1 MTGYNALLRRVIAG
15 EDLTAQQTAE
25 AFGALMDETISSVQ
39 AAALLAAL
47 ATKGECS
54 AEIVGAARAMRER
67 SLHVEVDRE
76 VIDVCGTGGDG
87 AGTINISTAVAFVL
101 AGAGLCVAKH
111 GNRAA
116 SSKCGSAD
124 VLEAVGVKIDVAPDE
139 AARQLTQHN
148 VAFLF
153 AQHYHPA
160 MRAVGPIRRELGVRT
175 IFNMLGPL
183 TNPARASRQ
192 IIGVPHERWVV
203 LLGDALRELGAES
216 GAIVHAT
223 NGLDEI
229 AGDVPTRVYQFDRS
243 GTRPWTLNPRDYGI
257 SATLDDLRGG
267 DASTN
272 AEALLGILGG
282 ERSPRADVVCLNAAL
297 AFVVAGK
304 AGSID
309 EGLALARNT
318 ITEGKALRALDA
330 LRGRPQMEFA

>member
-1 MTGYNALLRRVIAG
+1 
-15 EDLTAQQTAE
+15 
-25 AFGALMDETISSVQ
+25 
-39 AAALLAAL
+39 L
-47 ATKGECS
+47 ATKGESS

-67 SLHVEVDRE
+67 SLHVEIDRE
-76 VIDVCGTGGDG
+76 VVDVCGTGGDG

-124 VLEAVGVKIDVAPDE
+124 VLEAVGVQIDVAPDE
-139 AARQLTQHN
+139 AARQLREHN

-183 TNPARASRQ
+183 TNPARAKRQ
-192 IIGVPHERWVV
+192 VIGVPHERWVA
-203 LLGDALRELGAES
+203 LLGEALRELGAEA
-216 GAIVHAT
+216 GAVVHGT

-229 AGDVPTRVYQFDRS
+229 AGDVPTRVYQFDRGGVRS
-243 GTRPWTLNPRDYGI
+243 WTLVPHDYGI
-257 SATLDDLRGG
+257 SASLDDLRGG
-267 DASTN
+267 DARVN
-272 AEALLGILGG
+272 AEALLSILGG

-297 AFVVAGK
+297 AFVVAGR
-304 AGSID
+304 AASID
-309 EGLALARNT
+309 EGLRIARNT
-318 ITEGKALRALDA
+318 ICEGKALRALDA
-330 LRGRPQMEFA
+330 LRGRPQMEFAQ